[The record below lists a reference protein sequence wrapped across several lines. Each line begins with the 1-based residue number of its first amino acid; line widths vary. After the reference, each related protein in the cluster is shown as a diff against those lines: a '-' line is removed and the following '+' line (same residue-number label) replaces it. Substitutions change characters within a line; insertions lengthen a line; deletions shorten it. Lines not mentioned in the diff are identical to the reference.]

1 MALKIHRV
9 VQNTQNVY
17 HVLVLV
23 LSDSEHHEVATF
35 SPMARHM
42 DGQNPPANF
51 GPPFCAQDVR
61 AFDTCFQ
68 CGRQGFGV
76 RARLYL
82 AKIRGCPSQDLP

>member
-35 SPMARHM
+35 SP
-42 DGQNPPANF
+42 
-51 GPPFCAQDVR
+51 
-61 AFDTCFQ
+61 
-68 CGRQGFGV
+68 
-76 RARLYL
+76 
-82 AKIRGCPSQDLP
+82 